1 MHEWQSLS
9 TVGFTTL
16 KWAHLLTYVLYARG
30 VTSPTGQPNRS
41 SVEQTNKTVLP
52 ATRSQTTADK
62 GTLGHS
68 VGYL

>member
-1 MHEWQSLS
+1 MMSAPC
-9 TVGFTTL
+9 VANMTL
-16 KWAHLLTYVLYARG
+16 
-30 VTSPTGQPNRS
+30 PTGHQNRS

-52 ATRSQTTADK
+52 ATRRQTTGHE